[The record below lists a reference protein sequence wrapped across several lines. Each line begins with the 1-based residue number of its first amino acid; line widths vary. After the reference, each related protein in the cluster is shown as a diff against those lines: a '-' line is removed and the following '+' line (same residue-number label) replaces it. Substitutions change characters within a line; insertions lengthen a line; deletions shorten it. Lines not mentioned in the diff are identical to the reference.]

1 MITYEPIDEPA
12 EILLVEDDED
22 DILFITEAFAEVWQ
36 SYNIHTVTDGAQ
48 AISFLKQE
56 GEFASA
62 PRPDLILLDLNMP
75 RVNGYE
81 VLAFAKSDDD
91 LKRIPIVVLTT
102 ASDDRT
108 RDEVYA
114 SHANSFIA
122 KPSLPS
128 ELNNVV
134 RMVAQY
140 WLGTAKQ

>member
-22 DILFITEAFAEVWQ
+22 DILFITEAFAKVWQ
-36 SYNIHTVTDGAQ
+36 SYNINTVTDGAQ
-48 AISFLKQE
+48 AISYLKQE
-56 GEFASA
+56 GEYASA

-140 WLGTAKQ
+140 WLGTAK

>member
-1 MITYEPIDEPA
+1 MTTYEPIDEPA

-22 DILFITEAFAEVWQ
+22 DIMFITEAFAKVWQ
-36 SYNIHTVTDGAQ
+36 NYQIHTVTDGAK
-48 AISFLKQE
+48 AISYLKQE
-56 GEFASA
+56 GEYASA

-81 VLAFAKSDDD
+81 VLTFAKGNDD

-108 RDEVYA
+108 KDEVYA
-114 SHANSFIA
+114 GYANSFIA

-128 ELNNVV
+128 ELNHVV
-134 RMVAQY
+134 KMVAEY
-140 WLGTAKQ
+140 WLGTPK